1 MFQVAKVSSFSFLF
15 HEDSSYFLS
24 GNSFSL
30 SLMRLLISILSSLR
44 IDQNYRNKTSRSS
57 RSRSTYEHRY

>member
-15 HEDSSYFLS
+15 QEDSSYFLS

-57 RSRSTYEHRY
+57 RSRSTY